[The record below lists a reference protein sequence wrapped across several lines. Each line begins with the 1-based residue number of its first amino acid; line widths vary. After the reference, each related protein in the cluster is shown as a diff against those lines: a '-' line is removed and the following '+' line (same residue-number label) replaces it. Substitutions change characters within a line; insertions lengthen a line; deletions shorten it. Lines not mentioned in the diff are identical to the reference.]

1 MTNPSEKKAEKKELT
16 GLEKKRARDE
26 KTTEEKI
33 NEIIVEG
40 ANVVKME
47 VDYSSACDEKLP
59 AARALATQGKLTE
72 AIDMLMVLEKQT
84 RSGSDTHSTSRV
96 LVTIVQLSFEA
107 GDWAGLNERVIDLVK
122 KRAQLK
128 QAVAKMVTEACTFL
142 DKTPDKAT
150 MLKLIDTLRTV
161 TAGKIYVENE
171 RARLTHRL
179 AKIHE
184 KDGKPEEAAKIMQE
198 LQVETYGSMERQEK
212 VELILEQM
220 RLCLLTQDYIRAQ
233 IISKKISTRF
243 FEKQEQHEL
252 KMKFYGYMI
261 EFDRH
266 EHNYLEIC
274 KHYRCIQDTD
284 SVREDMPKLLM
295 TLRNIVLY
303 VVLAKHDNEQ
313 SDLTHRI
320 AEEKLLED
328 LPKYQEVLAKFTNKE
343 LISQAA
349 FTSDFETVLRDGPD
363 ATGVF
368 SRDEAGEKRWS
379 DLKARVVEHNIRMMA
394 QYYTKIRLARMAQ
407 LLALTE
413 AETEDCLSD
422 MVVAGT
428 VSAKTDR
435 LEGIVDFTEQQDPLE
450 NLNQWSSNTNKLME
464 LVMKTTHLIN
474 KEEMVHKTLHAA
486 AAITAE

>member
-1 MTNPSEKKAEKKELT
+1 MS
-16 GLEKKRARDE
+16 
-26 KTTEEKI
+26 
-33 NEIIVEG
+33 
-40 ANVVKME
+40 
-47 VDYSSACDEKLP
+47 
-59 AARALATQGKLTE
+59 
-72 AIDMLMVLEKQT
+72 LEKQT
-84 RSGSDTHSTSRV
+84 RSGADTHSTARV

-107 GDWAGLNERVIDLVK
+107 GDWSGLNERIIDLVK
-122 KRAQLK
+122 KRSQLK
-128 QAVAKMVTEACTFL
+128 QAVAKMVTESCTFL

-150 MLKLIDTLRTV
+150 MMKLIDTLRTV

-184 KDGKPEEAAKIMQE
+184 KDGKVEEAAKIMQE

-233 IISKKISTRF
+233 IISKKISVRF
-243 FEKQEQHEL
+243 FDNQKYHEL
-252 KMKFYGYMI
+252 KLKFYGYMI
-261 EFDRH
+261 ELGQH
-266 EHNYLEIC
+266 EHDYLGIC
-274 KHYRCIQDTD
+274 KHYRSVQDTD
-284 SVREDMPKLLM
+284 SVR
-295 TLRNIVLY
+295 
-303 VVLAKHDNEQ
+303 
-313 SDLTHRI
+313 
-320 AEEKLLED
+320 ED
-328 LPKYQEVLAKFTNKE
+328 LPKYQEVLEKFTTKE
-343 LISQAA
+343 LISQASFSA
-349 FTSDFETVLRDGPD
+349 SYEPLLRDGSE

-368 SRDEAGEKRWS
+368 SRDEAGEKRWV

-394 QYYTKIRLARMAQ
+394 QYYTKIRLGRMAT

-450 NLNQWSSNTNKLME
+450 NLNTWSYNTNKLMD

-474 KEEMVHKTLHAA
+474 KEEMVHKHLGAGAVAA
-486 AAITAE
+486 AE

>member
-1 MTNPSEKKAEKKELT
+1 MTAASDKKVK
-16 GLEKKRARDE
+16 DE
-26 KTTEEKI
+26 KTREEKI
-33 NEIIVEG
+33 NEIMADG
-40 ANVVKME
+40 ATIVKME
-47 VDYSSACDEKLP
+47 VDYSTTCDEKIP
-59 AARALATQGKLTE
+59 VAQSLASQGKVTE
-72 AIDMLMVLEKQT
+72 AVDMLMALEKQT
-84 RSGSDTHSTSRV
+84 RSGADTHSTARV
-96 LVTIVQLSFEA
+96 LVTTVQILFEA
-107 GDWAGLNERVIDLVK
+107 GDWAGLNERIIDLVK

-128 QAVAKMVTEACTFL
+128 QAVAKMVTECCSFL

-184 KDGKPEEAAKIMQE
+184 KDGNKEEAAKIMQE

-220 RLCLLTQDYIRAQ
+220 RLCLLTQDYIRTQ

-243 FEKQEQHEL
+243 FENQKHHEL
-252 KMKFYGYMI
+252 KLKFYGYMI
-261 EFDRH
+261 ELGQH
-266 EHNYLEIC
+266 EGDYLDIC
-274 KHYRCIQDTD
+274 KNYRQVQDTD
-284 SVREDMPKLLM
+284 SIKEDTAKNLDVM
-295 TLRNIVLY
+295 RNIVLY
-303 VVLAKHDNEQ
+303 VVLAKYDNEQ
-313 SDLTHRI
+313 SDLIHRI
-320 AEEKLLED
+320 SGERLLEEI
-328 LPKYQEVLAKFTNKE
+328 PKYQEVLEKFTNKE
-343 LISQAA
+343 LISQES
-349 FTSDFETVLRDGPD
+349 FSSSYESLLRDGPE

-379 DLKARVVEHNIRMMA
+379 DLKSRVVEHNIRMMA
-394 QYYTKIRLARMAQ
+394 QYYTKIRLSRMAQ

-413 AETEDCLSD
+413 AQTEDCLSD

-450 NLNQWSSNTNKLME
+450 ALNQWSSNTNKLME

-474 KEEMVHKTLHAA
+474 KEEMVHRTLGMGAA
-486 AAITAE
+486 TSAE